1 LAAPAFGVRVSRCR
15 LNSPFRKALN
25 NFKELP
31 MAQRIAVI
39 GSTSGLHAR
48 PASLIAELVRAYP
61 FDINICLEGAD
72 EVDVCDASS
81 ILSLMSLG
89 AVHGDKVVLQTDGE
103 GAEDVLDALV
113 RELERDHDAVVR

>member
-1 LAAPAFGVRVSRCR
+1 
-15 LNSPFRKALN
+15 
-25 NFKELP
+25 

-48 PASLIAELVRAYP
+48 PASLTAELAGASP
-61 FDINICLEGAD
+61 FDINICLEGAA

-89 AVHGDKVVLQTDGE
+89 AVHGDKVVLQTEGE
-103 GAEDVLDALV
+103 GADDVLDALV
-113 RELERDHDAVVR
+113 RELEKDHDAVVC